1 MKFFLLFSF
10 IFFFKKREVKLS
22 MIRFNLSLYLFLI
35 LEKLKINIFFFSLL
49 IFYLLHQNQTKS
61 FFFLSYT
68 FYVFFLKVI
77 KVKITQKIENSKLEI
92 LSYRC
97 TILMLES
104 SKILNSLVRSSS
116 PAMLPIT
123 TMLPHPMTST
133 SITSF

>member
-1 MKFFLLFSF
+1 LKFFLLFSF

-35 LEKLKINIFFFSLL
+35 LEKLKINIIFFSLL